1 MIENEQPLATVFNSI
16 YQDINQLGL
25 DNKKYNKYVVL
36 EIDKLD
42 LSVQTDFC
50 VQSDKDF

>member
-1 MIENEQPLATVFNSI
+1 MLNDEYPLITVKYKI

-25 DNKKYNKYVVL
+25 DNKNSKYVVL
-36 EIDKLD
+36 KIGEEMSL
-42 LSVQTDFC
+42 QTDFC

>member
-25 DNKKYNKYVVL
+25 DNKKYKYVVL
-36 EIDKLD
+36 KISEEMSL
-42 LSVQTDFC
+42 QTDFC